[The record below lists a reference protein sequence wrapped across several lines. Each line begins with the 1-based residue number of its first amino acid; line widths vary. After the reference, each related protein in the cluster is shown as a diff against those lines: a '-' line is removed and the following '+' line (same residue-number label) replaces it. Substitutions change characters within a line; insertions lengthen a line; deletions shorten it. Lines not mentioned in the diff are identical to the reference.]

1 MKKNNTFAR
10 IHKIYDILSRG
21 GFFSSQEIAEI
32 TGEPKG
38 TISPLLSALVATKN
52 IVNDRGHGYKCDY
65 FHKDLKQIAQDIAKY
80 EKSRRQIIQGKRRAK
95 MKKLRN
101 IVDSVANEKP
111 YEFTPAQLSID
122 IEKNFKDLAETVK
135 NQNWDFQRVDAYH
148 IEEAVRLLK
157 SHGYKVLKPTTEFK
171 EI

>member
-1 MKKNNTFAR
+1 MKKNNTFTR
-10 IHKIYDILSRG
+10 IHKIYYILSRG

-52 IVNDRGHGYKCDY
+52 IINDRGNGYKCEY
-65 FHKDLKQIAQDIAKY
+65 FHKDLKHVANDIANH
-80 EKSRRQIIQGKRRAK
+80 EKNRREIIQGKRKEK

-101 IVDSVANEKP
+101 LVDSVANEKP

-135 NQNWDFQRVDAYH
+135 NQNWDFQRLDAYH
-148 IEEAVRLLK
+148 IEEAVKLLK